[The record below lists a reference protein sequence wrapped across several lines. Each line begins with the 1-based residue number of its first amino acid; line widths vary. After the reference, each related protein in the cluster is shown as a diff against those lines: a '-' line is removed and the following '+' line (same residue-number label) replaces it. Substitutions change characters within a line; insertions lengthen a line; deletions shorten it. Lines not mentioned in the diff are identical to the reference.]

1 MPLGEFFL
9 SGLRPIL
16 TPFCAFQIVRSRE
29 RKTQKA
35 KWTEENLHKAIKA
48 VENGVSKKKAAKDFE
63 IPRSTL
69 RDRLK
74 SEQFTKPLLG
84 RKPVFNPEQEIQI
97 GINNELWYR
106 CIMCS
111 KWAHSECSG
120 YESHENYICD
130 F

>member
-1 MPLGEFFL
+1 M
-9 SGLRPIL
+9 
-16 TPFCAFQIVRSRE
+16 VRSQE

-35 KWTEENLHKAIKA
+35 KWTEENLQKAIKP
-48 VENGVSKKKAAKDFE
+48 VENGVYKKKAAKDLK

-84 RKPVFNPEQEIQI
+84 RKLVFNPEQETQI

-106 CIMCS
+106 CTMCS
-111 KWAHSECSG
+111 KWAHFECSG
-120 YESHENYICD
+120 YESPENYICE
-130 F
+130 FCTCQ